1 MKNKKVNI
9 LEIGTFWPVYLKK
22 TKKKTTLRDRRNPW
36 TYCWNLHNQLKE
48 KKTHQK
54 WLKYKTSI

>member
-22 TKKKTTLRDRRNPW
+22 KKTTLRDRRNPS

-48 KKTHQK
+48 QK
-54 WLKYKTSI
+54 NTSKVAKI